1 MCVCF
6 LRDAQ
11 GVMES
16 VVRRAEAIATRFEEN
31 PSLDNFA
38 LVYRSCPFL
47 ARLLLDGYVSCS
59 SD

>member
-1 MCVCF
+1 
-6 LRDAQ
+6 
-11 GVMES
+11 MES